1 MSIESRLNKLE
12 DKADGGGR
20 PCGHAVAYQIGEDG
34 EAARARY
41 EAETG
46 RKIRPEDTVYMMP
59 DNGRG

>member
-12 DKADGGGR
+12 NTVGGDGR
-20 PCGHAVAYQIGEDG
+20 PCGHVVVYQIGEDG

-46 RKIRPEDTVYMMP
+46 RKIRQEDTVHMMP